1 MLRCAIKRN
10 STIVIHYFRVQ
21 LFNAET
27 LKIIKN
33 SALVSFGNIRSKQM
47 VMETL
52 LVGSSIS
59 MCRARDPLPSWH
71 NGYFF
76 LPFSFSI
83 HNFPAD
89 EFLLFLVAPPPRTLS
104 LFFKSV
110 ALERLFLRFCSYI
123 LSDGRVNSH
132 RTWIVLSEMHIPM
145 NS

>member
-89 EFLLFLVAPPPRTLS
+89 EFLLFLVAPPRTLS
-104 LFFKSV
+104 LSLFQKCRFGAIIL
-110 ALERLFLRFCSYI
+110 ALLFLYF
-123 LSDGRVNSH
+123 V
-132 RTWIVLSEMHIPM
+132 
-145 NS
+145 